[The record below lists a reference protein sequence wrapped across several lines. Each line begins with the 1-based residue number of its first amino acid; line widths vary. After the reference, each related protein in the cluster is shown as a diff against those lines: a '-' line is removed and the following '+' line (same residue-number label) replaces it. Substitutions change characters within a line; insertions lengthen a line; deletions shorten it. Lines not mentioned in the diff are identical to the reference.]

1 MYIINIMVKV
11 CSLIYSEENKND
23 EMNQYFDKFNHPLH
37 DFQKWSID
45 ATVNGHHVLACAP
58 TGSGK
63 SLCAEFAIDFFYK
76 KGKKSIYCS
85 PIKSLSNQKFYDFTQ
100 KFPHMSIGL
109 ITGDIKLNSTADVL
123 IMTTE
128 ILLNK
133 LYSFNK
139 QSGKGLAEHQLDQP
153 STNLAPPT
161 LKGHRGAVDFEMDI
175 ATELGCVIFDE
186 IHMIGD
192 KDRGHVW
199 ENSIMML
206 PRHIQMIGLSATLDN
221 PEKFALWLET
231 RGDTETKGD
240 TETRGDTETESEPVS
255 DKTVYLTR
263 KLVRP
268 VPLTHYS
275 FITVN
280 STIFKSIKD
289 KTVHEEIKRVI
300 DKPFVLQ
307 DANGVFNEQTYL
319 NTNKMLKLFES
330 NEVRV
335 KRTHVLNQLSKHLVE
350 NEMLPALCFVFSIKQ
365 LEKCANEITCPLLE
379 FDSKIP
385 YTIDR
390 ECEQIIRKLPNYQ
403 EYLLLP
409 EYVKLV
415 ALLQKGVAIHHSK
428 MMPVLREIVEILF
441 SKGMIKMLF
450 CTTSVA
456 IGLNLPVKTSIF
468 TDIYKH
474 NGEHIT
480 ILQGH
485 EYVQAAGRAGRLG
498 IDTVGHVIHLNNL
511 FTKTDIVSYKTMMK
525 GAPQK
530 LASNFKISYNLLLNM
545 INGGETDYCGVAK
558 KSMIQDEINNQ
569 LKHLHNDTNKIITE
583 LDRFITSI
591 QHMKTPI
598 NVIEEYTD
606 LKKRLPLSVNK
617 KRKEIER
624 AIQRIDDDHR
634 DIKKD
639 IESYKKYGDKKA
651 EKDDLTNKIDNTEK
665 TLDNNVKTVLY
676 MLETGGFIKRLE
688 EEPKQDVVQIKYYN
702 PNNSSYSLLL
712 KGLVATHLREVHCLV
727 FADLIILGK
736 FNCFLAKEIV
746 AFLSC
751 FTNVK
756 VSDNLKANAPIFRD
770 TYIDPEL
777 KQLIIDVAK
786 TYETHS
792 NLELLNK
799 VDTGTDYSIHFDLV
813 EYMINWCD
821 CESDIECKLLLQ
833 KLCEEKAVFLGEF
846 VKAVLKIANI
856 AAEMEAVAEL
866 LGDIDLLKKLRGVPG
881 LLLKFVAT
889 NQSLYV

>member
-1 MYIINIMVKV
+1 MVKI
-11 CSLIYSEENKND
+11 CSLEYSEKND
-23 EMNQYFDKFNHPLH
+23 EIEQYFDKFTYPLH

-45 ATVNGHHVLACAP
+45 ATINGHHVLACAP

-128 ILLNK
+128 ILLNQ
-133 LYSFNK
+133 LYTFNK
-139 QSGKGLAEHQLDQP
+139 GVAKPQGETP
-153 STNLAPPT
+153 SLNLAPPF
-161 LKGHRGAVDFEMDI
+161 LKVDFEMDI

-199 ENSIMML
+199 ENSIIML

-221 PEKFALWLET
+221 PEKFALWLEN
-231 RGDTETKGD
+231 RGE
-240 TETRGDTETESEPVS
+240 TETRVDPETSS
-255 DKTVYLTR
+255 DKTVYLTK

-280 STIFKSIKD
+280 SAVFKSIKD
-289 KTVHEEIKRVI
+289 KSVHEEIKKLI
-300 DKPFVLQ
+300 DKPFILQ
-307 DANGVFNEQTYL
+307 DPNGQFNEQTYL
-319 NTNKMLKLFES
+319 NTNRMLKLFDS
-330 NEVRV
+330 NNVLV
-335 KRTHVLNQLSKHLVE
+335 KRGHVLNQLSKYLVE

-365 LEKCANEITCPLLE
+365 LEKCANELTCPLLE
-379 FDSKIP
+379 FDSKVP
-385 YTIDR
+385 YTIER

-403 EYLLLP
+403 EYLSLP

-415 ALLQKGVAIHHSK
+415 AMLQKGVAIHHSK
-428 MMPVLREIVEILF
+428 MIPVLREIVEILF

-468 TDIYKH
+468 TDVYKH
-474 NGEHIT
+474 NGEHIA
-480 ILQGH
+480 ILEGH

-530 LASNFKISYNLLLNM
+530 LVSSFKISYNLLLTA
-545 INGGETDYCGVAK
+545 IDGGETNFSGLSR
-558 KSMIQDEINNQ
+558 KSMIQDEINSQ
-569 LKHLHNDTNKIITE
+569 LKHLNDDTNKINSE
-583 LDRFITSI
+583 LERFNTSI
-591 QHMKTPI
+591 QCLRTPI
-598 NVIEEYTD
+598 NTIEEYVD
-606 LKKRLPLSVNK
+606 LKNKQPLSVNK

-624 AIQRIDDDHR
+624 SIQKIDDEYR

-639 IESYKKYGDKKA
+639 VDWYKRYSDKRE
-651 EKDDLTNKIDNTEK
+651 EKELLTNKILATEK
-665 TLDNNVKTVLY
+665 MLDINTQIVLDLLVSNGFIERSDTELDN
-676 MLETGGFIKRLE
+676 
-688 EEPKQDVVQIKYYN
+688 KYN
-702 PNNSSYSLLL
+702 LLL
-712 KGLVATHLREVHCLV
+712 KGNVAIHLREVHCLI
-727 FADLIILGK
+727 FADLIINKK
-736 FNCFLAKEIV
+736 FDQFSTKEI
-746 AFLSC
+746 AGILSC

-756 VSDNLKANAPIFRD
+756 VSDNLKSVVPTSKN
-770 TYIDPEL
+770 PEV
-777 KQLIIDVAK
+777 KQFIKELDEL
-786 TYETHS
+786 YETHC
-792 NLELLNK
+792 NLEVKNK
-799 VDTGTDYSIHFDLV
+799 INTGTDYSMNFDLTD
-813 EYMINWCD
+813 YLIQWCECVSEPD
-821 CESDIECKLLLQ
+821 CKLLLQ
-833 KLCEEKAVFLGEF
+833 QLSQEKDIFLGEF

-856 AAEMEAVAEL
+856 AAEMDKVAEL
-866 LGDIDLLKKLRGVPG
+866 LGDIELLQKLRGVPG

>member
-1 MYIINIMVKV
+1 MVKV
-11 CSLIYSEENKND
+11 CSLEYPNENKDED

-100 KFPHMSIGL
+100 KFPHISVGL

-128 ILLNK
+128 ILLNQ

-139 QSGKGLAEHQLDQP
+139 KGEKGVAKTPMDPH
-153 STNLAPPT
+153 STNLDPPFIPSG
-161 LKGHRGAVDFEMDI
+161 KAIKVDFEMDI
-175 ATELGCVIFDE
+175 ANELGCVIFDE

-231 RGDTETKGD
+231 RGEV
-240 TETRGDTETESEPVS
+240 ESETVS

-280 STIFKSIKD
+280 SAIFKSIKD
-289 KTVHEEIKRVI
+289 KSVHEEIKRVI
-300 DKPFVLQ
+300 DKPFILQ

-365 LEKCANEITCPLLE
+365 LEKCANEITSPLLE

-474 NGEHIT
+474 NGEHIA

-545 INGGETDYCGVAK
+545 INGGETDYSGVAK

-569 LKHLHNDTNKIITE
+569 LKHLHNDTNKIVTD
-583 LDRFITSI
+583 LDRFTTSI

-598 NVIEEYTD
+598 NVIEEYID
-606 LKKRLPLSVNK
+606 LKKKLPLSVNK

-639 IESYKKYGDKKA
+639 VESYKKYGDKKA
-651 EKDDLTNKIDNTEK
+651 EKDDLTEKIVNTEK

-676 MLETGGFIKRLE
+676 MLDTGGFIKRLE
-688 EEPKQDVVQIKYYN
+688 EEQKQDLVQIKYYN

-712 KGLVATHLREVHCLV
+712 KGLVATHLKEVHCLV

-756 VSDNLKANAPIFRD
+756 VSDNLKVNAPIFRD
-770 TYIDPEL
+770 THIDPEL
-777 KQLIIDVAK
+777 KQLIVDVAK

-792 NLELLNK
+792 NLELLNR
-799 VDTGTDYSIHFDLV
+799 VDTGTDYSIQFDLV

-821 CESDIECKLLLQ
+821 CESDVECKLLLQ
-833 KLCEEKAVFLGEF
+833 KLCEEKEVFLGEF

-866 LGDIDLLKKLRGVPG
+866 LGNIELLKKLREVPG